1 MAGVT
6 TNAVDLAIVASVVTL
21 AHALDICVVAE
32 GVETLAQLEKLCEM
46 GCDLAQGF
54 NWLRPVDAIS
64 MDGWLHSLYRLPAAT
79 RPGGE
84 VRVLLV
90 DDQEGVRATL
100 RIALDV
106 DDEHGFTVVGE
117 AAGAEDT
124 LLLAERLRPDLIVL
138 DVDMPGTTGV
148 EALPALRRVAP
159 DATIVLLTVGDPAA
173 AVVAAGGAAAD
184 GLLMK
189 SRDLGGFVSE
199 LAALVTSPSA

>member
-1 MAGVT
+1 
-6 TNAVDLAIVASVVTL
+6 
-21 AHALDICVVAE
+21 
-32 GVETLAQLEKLCEM
+32 
-46 GCDLAQGF
+46 
-54 NWLRPVDAIS
+54 
-64 MDGWLHSLYRLPAAT
+64 
-79 RPGGE
+79 
-84 VRVLLV
+84 
-90 DDQEGVRATL
+90 
-100 RIALDV
+100 
-106 DDEHGFTVVGE
+106 VGE

-173 AVVAAGGAAAD
+173 AVAAGGAAAD